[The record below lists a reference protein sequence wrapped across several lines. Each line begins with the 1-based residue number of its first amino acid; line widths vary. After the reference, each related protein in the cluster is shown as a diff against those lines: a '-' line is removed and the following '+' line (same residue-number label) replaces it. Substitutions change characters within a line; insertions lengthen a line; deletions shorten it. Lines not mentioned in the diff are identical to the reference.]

1 MRHSGVPAS
10 STYMDDFVWEPIPSV
25 APVCATGITA
35 TPDVACGNFATN
47 IAWTPVVGA
56 DGYYLTIG
64 TTAGGSNVL
73 NMQNIGSAASYA
85 FSGNHNTTYFYKI
98 TPFNIIGNATACSE
112 QSFTTAANG
121 CFCSSVPT
129 SLDNSGITNVQLGT
143 TNFPNTAVTYFNHTA
158 TPVSFQQA
166 VLANVQISFA
176 TGYNYGTNVWIDFND
191 NFTFES
197 TELVYTGESSA
208 TNPTIL
214 NASFTMPLTA
224 TLGTHRMRIGTAD
237 SGQAPPN
244 PCYSGTYGV
253 TLDFNVTITAPPACL
268 PVTGVDVVAITSST
282 ASAIWTAP
290 NPAPANGYE
299 YYVSTSNTVPTSN
312 TTPTGTV
319 AAGITT
325 VNLVS
330 LTPATIY
337 YVWVRSVCGSTD
349 FSPWSSTV
357 SFTTQCVSTAVPSSI
372 INFDDTT
379 NSSLPL
385 CWSNLQVSGSNNW
398 IGYTPSGF
406 GDITTTNSGTRIAYK
421 DYNNSE
427 ALLFSM
433 ALDYTAISSATNV
446 SAYFHRHASGAIN
459 DVYRVY
465 VNTSK
470 SLTGAVQI
478 GQLFSKTTIAP
489 AVAATGWYNYTF
501 EIPNSMNGQSTVY
514 IIFQGI
520 TQDGFSSYA
529 LGIDDFKVETTLS
542 TSNFDAS
549 GFKYY
554 PNPVKNVLNLSYT
567 KAISNVAVYN
577 LLGQQVLVKSLNEN
591 QSQIDMSP
599 LTQGTY
605 LVKVTSDNQVKTIKV
620 IKE

>member
-1 MRHSGVPAS
+1 
-10 STYMDDFVWEPIPSV
+10 
-25 APVCATGITA
+25 
-35 TPDVACGNFATN
+35 
-47 IAWTPVVGA
+47 
-56 DGYYLTIG
+56 
-64 TTAGGSNVL
+64 
-73 NMQNIGSAASYA
+73 
-85 FSGNHNTTYFYKI
+85 
-98 TPFNIIGNATACSE
+98 
-112 QSFTTAANG
+112 
-121 CFCSSVPT
+121 
-129 SLDNSGITNVQLGT
+129 
-143 TNFPNTAVTYFNHTA
+143 
-158 TPVSFQQA
+158 
-166 VLANVQISFA
+166 
-176 TGYNYGTNVWIDFND
+176 
-191 NFTFES
+191 
-197 TELVYTGESSA
+197 
-208 TNPTIL
+208 
-214 NASFTMPLTA
+214 
-224 TLGTHRMRIGTAD
+224 
-237 SGQAPPN
+237 
-244 PCYSGTYGV
+244 
-253 TLDFNVTITAPPACL
+253 
-268 PVTGVDVVAITSST
+268 
-282 ASAIWTAP
+282 
-290 NPAPANGYE
+290 
-299 YYVSTSNTVPTSN
+299 
-312 TTPTGTV
+312 
-319 AAGITT
+319 
-325 VNLVS
+325 
-330 LTPATIY
+330 
-337 YVWVRSVCGSTD
+337 
-349 FSPWSSTV
+349 
-357 SFTTQCVSTAVPSSI
+357 
-372 INFDDTT
+372 
-379 NSSLPL
+379 
-385 CWSNLQVSGSNNW
+385 
-398 IGYTPSGF
+398 
-406 GDITTTNSGTRIAYK
+406 
-421 DYNNSE
+421 
-427 ALLFSM
+427 M